1 MLETS
6 ASASAVSGHQFA
18 NEVMILTLQ
27 GGSCKCDVGPS
38 VWVNIPTERL
48 ESGSVMMLM
57 KASLTWLVRT
67 IQTDVSFTDLP
78 SIRTIRRVFNFF
90 ANSHIAPT
98 TINTISNTEEV
109 TIRDLY
115 EELLLSTKPV
125 DLSTA
130 RGMDDS

>member
-1 MLETS
+1 M
-6 ASASAVSGHQFA
+6 
-18 NEVMILTLQ
+18 
-27 GGSCKCDVGPS
+27 
-38 VWVNIPTERL
+38 
-48 ESGSVMMLM
+48 
-57 KASLTWLVRT
+57 VRT

-98 TINTISNTEEV
+98 TINTVSNTEEV

-130 RGMDDS
+130 RGMDDSYK

>member
-1 MLETS
+1 
-6 ASASAVSGHQFA
+6 
-18 NEVMILTLQ
+18 
-27 GGSCKCDVGPS
+27 
-38 VWVNIPTERL
+38 
-48 ESGSVMMLM
+48 M

-67 IQTDVSFTDLP
+67 YTILTDVSFTDLP

-98 TINTISNTEEV
+98 TINTSSNTEEV

-130 RGMDDS
+130 SGMDDSYKWREYLRYSMLDILV